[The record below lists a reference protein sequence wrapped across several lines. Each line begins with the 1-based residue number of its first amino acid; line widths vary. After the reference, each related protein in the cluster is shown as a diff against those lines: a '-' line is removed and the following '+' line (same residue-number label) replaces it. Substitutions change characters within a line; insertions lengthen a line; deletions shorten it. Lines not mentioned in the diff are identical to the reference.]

1 MKPLEMKDDAFLRLA
16 KEEDNCSIGA
26 GSLDGVFQKKEGAV
40 ADETVGVDERK
51 AS

>member
-16 KEEDNCSIGA
+16 KEEDNCSIAA
-26 GSLDGVFQKKEGAV
+26 GSLEGVFQKKQSDATD
-40 ADETVGVDERK
+40 ATVEKDERK

>member
-26 GSLDGVFQKKEGAV
+26 GSLEGVFQKKESAA
-40 ADETVGVDERK
+40 ADKTVGEDERK

>member
-26 GSLDGVFQKKEGAV
+26 GSLEGVFQKKEGA
-40 ADETVGVDERK
+40 ATDATVGEDERK

>member
-16 KEEDNCSIGA
+16 KEEDNCSIAA
-26 GSLDGVFQKKEGAV
+26 GSLDGVFQKKESAATDATAG
-40 ADETVGVDERK
+40 EDERK